1 MKNAFPAN
9 PAAVLMGLCAISG
22 SRPLAAAEAR
32 PAYLDP
38 AAPLESRVEDLL
50 GRMTLEEKL
59 SLVHADS
66 KFTTAAIP
74 RLGIPRRWMS
84 DGPHGVRED
93 VGPDTWNVAGHTD
106 DFATCMP
113 VLIGLAATW
122 NTDAARIYGGVI
134 GEEARKRGKDIML
147 GPGVNIQRTPL
158 NGRTSEYLGED
169 PFLASRMVVN
179 YVQAVQSH
187 GVASC
192 VKHFA
197 ANNQETQRGS
207 IDVEMDERT
216 LREIYLPAFRAAVQ
230 EGGAWAVMGAYNR
243 FRGQHC
249 CQNDYLI
256 NHVLKG
262 EWGFKGLVMSDWGGT
277 HDTREAA
284 LSGLDLE
291 MGTEVGIREG
301 ARQGASAAG
310 PPGPSPYERCYLA
323 GAFRDGLKRG
333 EFPMAV
339 LDDKVR
345 RNLRVMLAT
354 HVFDG
359 RDEGSLNT
367 AAHQDAARRVAEEGI
382 VLLKND
388 GRALPLIAERLN
400 AIAVIGEN
408 AVRLHAHGGDS
419 ARIKA
424 LYEVNPL
431 EGILRRVGARTN
443 VTYSPGY
450 RRDGAPDLVDKA
462 VAAARAAD
470 VAIVVGG
477 LIHERPFDCEG
488 ADRKD
493 LGLPWGQDELIRQV
507 AAANPHTVVVI
518 ISGSPVDMGGWLGQV
533 PAVVQAWYGG
543 TEGGNALAN
552 VLFGEVNPSGK
563 LPCTYP
569 RRIEDTPAYAMNEY
583 PGRNGTEHYSEGLLI
598 GYRWFD
604 AKGIEPLFPFGYGL
618 SYTKFEYSGLHLVAG
633 SGPDG
638 PVVTVEFEIANTGD
652 RAGAEVA
659 QLYVHQAKPSLPR
672 PPKELKGFRKIAL
685 NPGERKIVSIPLD
698 RRAFA
703 FYDPARAG
711 WVAEADEF
719 VLQVGS
725 SSRDIRLEGP
735 FWLGETTV
743 EK

>member
-1 MKNAFPAN
+1 MNKPRLAALPSLLVGIGALSCQRPL
-9 PAAVLMGLCAISG
+9 PAAD
-22 SRPLAAAEAR
+22 ER

-50 GRMTLEEKL
+50 GRMTQEEKL

-74 RLGIPRRWMS
+74 RLGIPSRWMS

-106 DFATCMP
+106 DFSTCMP

-122 NTDAARIYGGVI
+122 NPDAAAAYGNVI
-134 GEEARKRGKDIML
+134 GEEARRRGKDIML

-158 NGRTSEYLGED
+158 NGRTSEFLGED
-169 PFLASRMVVN
+169 PFLASRMAVS
-179 YVQAVQSH
+179 YIRAVQAH

-216 LREIYLPAFRAAVQ
+216 LREIYLPVFRAAVQ

-243 FRGQHC
+243 FRGQFC
-249 CQNDYLI
+249 CENDYLI
-256 NHVLKG
+256 NRVLKG

-277 HDTREAA
+277 HDTREAVFN
-284 LSGLDLE
+284 GLDLE
-291 MGTEVGIREG
+291 MGTDPRPRPG
-301 ARQGASAAG
+301 APQGKSAADSG
-310 PPGPSPYERCYLA
+310 PGVYERYFLA
-323 GAFRDGLKRG
+323 GAYRDGLKRG
-333 EFPMAV
+333 EFPAAT
-339 LDDKVR
+339 LDEKVR
-345 RNLRVMLAT
+345 RNLRVMIAT

-359 RDEGSLNT
+359 REDGSLNT
-367 AAHQDAARRVAEEGI
+367 AAHQEAARHVAEEGI

-388 GRALPLIAERLN
+388 GRALPLAAGSLN
-400 AIAVIGEN
+400 SIAVIGEN
-408 AVRLHAHGGDS
+408 AVRLQAHGGDS
-419 ARIKA
+419 AKIKA
-424 LYEVNPL
+424 LYEVSPL
-431 EGILRRVGARTN
+431 EGILHRMGATAN
-443 VTYSPGY
+443 ITYSPGY
-450 RRDGAPDLVDKA
+450 RKDGGADLIEKA

-470 VAIVVGG
+470 VAIVIGG

-493 LGLPWGQDELIRQV
+493 LGLPWGQDELIRRV
-507 AAANPHTVVVI
+507 VAANPRTIVVI
-518 ISGSPVDMGGWLGQV
+518 ASGSPVEMGGWLDRV
-533 PAVVQAWYGG
+533 PAVLQAWYGG
-543 TEGGNALAN
+543 TEGGTALAN
-552 VLFGEVNPSGK
+552 ILFGDVNPSGK

-569 RRIEDTPAYAMNEY
+569 KRLEDSPAHAVGEF
-583 PGRNGTEHYSEGLLI
+583 PGRDGVVHYAEGLLV

-604 AKGIEPLFPFGYGL
+604 AKQIEPLFPFGYGL
-618 SYTKFEYSGLHLVAG
+618 SYTKFDYSGLRLVAG
-633 SGPDG
+633 SDPKG
-638 PVVTVEFEIANTGD
+638 PVVTAEFEITNTGD

-659 QLYVHQAKPSLPR
+659 QLYVHQEKPSLPR
-672 PPKELKGFRKIAL
+672 PPKELKGFRKVTL
-685 NPGERKIVSIPLD
+685 NPGEKKTVSIALD

-711 WVAEADEF
+711 WAAEADDFRLE
-719 VLQVGS
+719 VGS
-725 SSRDIRLEGP
+725 SSRDIRLQGALH
-735 FWLGETTV
+735 LGETTV
-743 EK
+743 ER

>member
-1 MKNAFPAN
+1 MNLARIVPIAPWLLGMCAVSFP
-9 PAAVLMGLCAISG
+9 
-22 SRPLAAAEAR
+22 RPLAAAETR

-50 GRMTLEEKL
+50 GRLTLEEKL

-122 NTDAARIYGGVI
+122 NPDAARAYGDVI
-134 GEEARKRGKDIML
+134 GEEARRRGKDIML

-179 YVQAVQSH
+179 YVRAVQSH

-197 ANNQETQRGS
+197 ANNQETQRAS
-207 IDVEMDERT
+207 VDVEMDERT

-230 EGGAWAVMGAYNR
+230 EGGAWAVMGAYNK
-243 FRGQHC
+243 FRGQFC
-249 CQNDYLI
+249 CENDTLI

-262 EWGFKGLVMSDWGGT
+262 EWGFQGLVMSDWGGT
-277 HDTREAA
+277 HDTREAVFN
-284 LSGLDLE
+284 GLDLE
-291 MGTEVGIREG
+291 MGTERG
-301 ARQGASAAG
+301 ARDRAKKSAPEAG
-310 PPGPSPYERCYLA
+310 SDPSPYERYYLA
-323 GAFRDGLKRG
+323 GAFREGLKRG
-333 EFPMAV
+333 EFPLSA

-345 RNLRVMLAT
+345 RNLRVMIAT
-354 HVFDG
+354 RLFDG
-359 RDEGSLNT
+359 REEGALNT
-367 AAHQDAARRVAEEGI
+367 AAHQKAARSVAGEGI
-382 VLLKND
+382 VLLKNE
-388 GRALPLIAERLN
+388 GGALPLRADKLN

-408 AVRLHAHGGDS
+408 AVRLHAYGGDS

-431 EGILRRVGARTN
+431 EGILRKVGARTN

-450 RRDGAPDLVDKA
+450 RKDGAPDLIDKA

-470 VAIVVGG
+470 VAIVIGG

-488 ADRKD
+488 ADRSD
-493 LGLPWGQDELIRQV
+493 LRLPWGQDELIRRV
-507 AAANPHTVVVI
+507 AAANPHTIVVI
-518 ISGSPVDMGGWLGQV
+518 VSGSPVGMGDWLDRA

-543 TEGGNALAN
+543 TEGGNSLAD

-569 RRIEDTPAYAMNEY
+569 RRIEDTPAHAMDEY
-583 PGRNGTEHYSEGLLI
+583 PGKNGVVHYAEGLLV
-598 GYRWFD
+598 GYRWYD
-604 AKGIEPLFPFGYGL
+604 TKRIEPLFPFGYGL
-618 SYTKFEYSGLHLVAG
+618 SYTKFEYSGLTLV
-633 SGPDG
+633 SGTAPNG
-638 PVVTVEFEIANTGD
+638 PIVTVEFQVANTGD

-672 PPKELKGFRKIAL
+672 PLKELKGFRKVML
-685 NPGERKIVSIPLD
+685 NPGEKKAVSIALD
-698 RRAFA
+698 RSAFA
-703 FYDPARAG
+703 YYDPARSG
-711 WVAEADEF
+711 WVAEADDF
-719 VLQVGS
+719 TLQVGS
-725 SSRDIRLEGP
+725 SSRDTRLQGV
-735 FWLGETTV
+735 FRLGETTLGN
-743 EK
+743 